1 MRILSPSL
9 PELHAFI
16 AVVETGSFSR
26 AAQRLSVTQG
36 AISRAVLRLEAR
48 LEQTLFER
56 RPGGVQVT
64 PTGQGYYERI
74 HKAVAA
80 LEDAVPQKAAPLT
93 EKVLHL
99 SVIPTFNI
107 RWLVPRLPQFHA
119 CYPGVRIVFKPYRI
133 EDDLLGDDVDCWIRL
148 RRTAASRWPRHIK
161 ATYVTGKDLIMICHP
176 SLAAQ
181 IRRPADV
188 LRFELLHHANYP
200 GNWALWLQAHGVD
213 TTHLRLGPGFDLG
226 VTLIEAVEANMGVA
240 VIQRCLIERELAEQ
254 RVVTPIARQ
263 VSTGRGYYLCA
274 SRARTTSPQMDAFRS
289 WLFEQVK
296 ASNALAGH
304 A

>member
-1 MRILSPSL
+1 MRIFSPSL

-26 AAQRLSVTQG
+26 AALRLAVTQG

-48 LEQTLFER
+48 LELTLFER

-64 PTGQGYYERI
+64 PTGQAYYERI

-80 LEDAVPQKAAPLT
+80 LEDAVPQKTALRT
-93 EKVLHL
+93 EKVLRL

-119 CYPGVRIVFKPYRI
+119 VCPGVRIVFKPYRI
-133 EDDLLGDDVDCWIRL
+133 DDDLLGDDVDCWIRL
-148 RRTAASRWPRHIK
+148 RRSASTRWPRHIE
-161 ATYVTGKDLIMICHP
+161 ASYVIGKDLVMICHP
-176 SLAAQ
+176 SVAAQ
-181 IRRPADV
+181 IRQPADV

-200 GNWALWLQAHGVD
+200 GNWALWLQAYGID
-213 TTHLRLGPGFDLG
+213 TAHLRLGPGFDLG
-226 VTLIEAVEANMGVA
+226 VTLIEAVEANLGVA

-254 RVVTPIARQ
+254 RVIIPLARQ
-263 VSTGRGYYLCA
+263 VSTGRGYYLCTP
-274 SRARTTSPQMDAFRS
+274 RARTASPHMEAFRA

-296 ASNALAGH
+296 ATNAPSSA